1 MFEVHAYLNRLHTKL
16 GKGIDLSEKICQT
29 KSSIFCFLKDQART
43 TMFCSRVQA
52 LEAIERCTRFFF
64 QQCARQKGF
73 WPRVKME
80 GGLVSDP
87 GQITEAVEDNFSRS
101 IENVPVDSSQM
112 AGFLDHLN
120 NWVSPE
126 ELELLE
132 RPASLEEL
140 SFAVEC
146 LAMN

>member
-1 MFEVHAYLNRLHTKL
+1 
-16 GKGIDLSEKICQT
+16 
-29 KSSIFCFLKDQART
+29 
-43 TMFCSRVQA
+43 
-52 LEAIERCTRFFF
+52 
-64 QQCARQKGF
+64 
-73 WPRVKME
+73 ME

-112 AGFLDHLN
+112 AGFLGHLN